1 MRVLMAGGGTA
12 GHINPALAIAGII
25 RERYPHS
32 EVLFAGTPFGMEARL
47 VPHAGYDFAP
57 IKVLGFQRSFA
68 PDDIIKNLKAAGY
81 LMTSGFRAAQIIKVF
96 RPDLVV
102 GTGGYVSGP
111 IVRKAAKMGIK
122 TVIHESNAY
131 PGVTTKLLSKYVD
144 CVMLPVEEAKKYL
157 APGCK
162 AVVTGNPIRGE
173 ILLKSK
179 QQAREELHLDSRP
192 CILSFGGSLGAGTLN
207 RIMADVIAW
216 HCKDARYHHI
226 HGYGRM
232 GKDTFLPA
240 LEQKGIDVSQY
251 PQLDVRE
258 YIDNMDTC
266 MAAADLVICRAGAST
281 LSELQAVGKASIL
294 LPSPNVAENHQY
306 HNAMVLQN
314 HGAAVVIEDKDVT
327 AQWMIRQIE
336 EICDHPDRLRE
347 LSENAK
353 KLAIT
358 DTDARIY
365 AVIDAVMHG
374 KS

>member
-1 MRVLMAGGGTA
+1 MAGGGTA